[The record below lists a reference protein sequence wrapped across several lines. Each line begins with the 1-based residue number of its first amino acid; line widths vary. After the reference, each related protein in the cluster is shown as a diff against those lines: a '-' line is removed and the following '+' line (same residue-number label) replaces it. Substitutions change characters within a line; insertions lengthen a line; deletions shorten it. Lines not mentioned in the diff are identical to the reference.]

1 MGCGQSKEKYSPV
14 VENPR
19 PVVEPPRPV
28 LEIPKAQNPV
38 YVIITDT
45 LPTQANVVHS
55 TNYPIAQP
63 AEVKKVDENFF
74 GTVPKT
80 DHVDLVTV

>member
-1 MGCGQSKEKYSPV
+1 MGCGQSKEKHS
-14 VENPR
+14 

-28 LEIPKAQNPV
+28 VEIQKAQNPV
-38 YVIITDT
+38 YVIITET
-45 LPTQANVVHS
+45 LPTQANVVHN

-63 AEVKKVDENFF
+63 AEVKKVDVNLF

-80 DHVDLVTV
+80 NHVDLTTV